1 MSPNPSPLSPSEL
14 RALRLLDSCVV
25 ANAIETFSARLR
37 NEGFADGS
45 VHCLFPQLDPM
56 VGYAATLKIRGSA
69 PPMAGGLYSDRTDWW
84 DYIIS
89 LPFPRVLVVQD
100 VATRV
105 GLGSFL
111 GEVHMNIIKALGCVG
126 AVTNGSVRDLQ
137 RAQSLGIQLFSGGIS
152 VSHAYVHIVEIG
164 GPVEIAG
171 VRINS
176 GDLLHGDLHGFQTIP
191 KKHASEIPSIAARIK
206 AIEEPIIDLCQTVEF
221 SIEKL
226 REAVANKIQ
235 TE

>member
-1 MSPNPSPLSPSEL
+1 MNTNPSTLSPSEL
-14 RALRLLDSCVV
+14 HALRLLDSCVV
-25 ANAIETFSARLR
+25 ANAIETFHERLR

-45 VHCLFPQLDPM
+45 VRCLFPQLDPM

-69 PPMAGGLYSDRTDWW
+69 PPTTGGLYSDRTDWW
-84 DYIIS
+84 DYILS
-89 LPFPRVLVVQD
+89 LPFPRILVVQD

-152 VSHAYVHIVEIG
+152 VSHAYVHIVEFG
-164 GPVEIAG
+164 APVEIAG
-171 VRINS
+171 VKIKS
-176 GDLLHGDLHGFQTIP
+176 GDLIHGDLHGFQTIP
-191 KKHASEIPSIAARIK
+191 KNRAAEIPSIAARIK
-206 AIEEPIIDLCQTVEF
+206 ETEEAIIELCQTAEF
-221 SIEKL
+221 SLEKL
-226 REAVANKIQ
+226 RAAVAKKD
-235 TE
+235 

>member
-1 MSPNPSPLSPSEL
+1 MSPNPAPLSPSEL
-14 RALRLLDSCVV
+14 HALRLLDSCVV
-25 ANAIETFSARLR
+25 ANAIETFNDRLR
-37 NEGFADGS
+37 NEGFGDGS

-56 VGYAATLKIRGSA
+56 VGYAATLRIRGSA
-69 PPMAGGLYSDRTDWW
+69 PPTTGGLYSDRTDWW
-84 DYIIS
+84 DYILS

-100 VATRV
+100 IATRV

-152 VSHAYVHIVEIG
+152 VSHAYVHIVEFG
-164 GPVEIAG
+164 APVEIAG
-171 VRINS
+171 VKIKS

-191 KKHASEIPSIAARIK
+191 KNHAAEIPSIAARIK
-206 AIEEPIIDLCQTVEF
+206 ETEEPIIELCQTAKF
-221 SIEKL
+221 SLEKL
-226 REAVANKIQ
+226 RAAVAKKD
-235 TE
+235 

>member
-1 MSPNPSPLSPSEL
+1 MKTNPSILSPSEL
-14 RALRLLDSCVV
+14 HALRLLDSCVV
-25 ANAIETFSARLR
+25 ANAIETFHERLR
-37 NEGFADGS
+37 NEGFANGS
-45 VHCLFPQLDPM
+45 VHCHFPQLDPM

-69 PPMAGGLYSDRTDWW
+69 PPTTGGLYSDRTDWW
-84 DYIIS
+84 DYILS

-152 VSHAYVHIVEIG
+152 VSHAYVHIVEFG
-164 GPVEIAG
+164 TSVEIAG
-171 VRINS
+171 LKINS

-191 KKHASEIPSIAARIK
+191 KNHAAEIPSIASRIK
-206 AIEEPIIDLCQTVEF
+206 ETEEPIIELCQAAEF
-221 SIEKL
+221 SLEKL
-226 REAVANKIQ
+226 RAAVAKKD
-235 TE
+235 